1 MASKLLAGASLA
13 VVIVVFVALVVTVAT
28 IGGLLWFFIDDDPLL
43 YYDARPA
50 TVDGGTLE
58 ATGYE
63 RVNDTAF
70 ETEWNPIP
78 MGKGIAVRTWSTLY
92 VKPPP
97 GYAGDDGG
105 SGPGTVNGSFDPA
118 NVSMVALFSTSSLE
132 LGPVAFQPLVY
143 ASDPG
148 LLDASGALIDRF
160 ETWLPSE
167 VSEVTGVD
175 VESSREATMLGTD
188 TNITTFTG
196 ELVLDSRDTAGPG
209 TVEVRMY
216 LARAVVDGE
225 LVIALGV
232 GPPNEQTTDEFE
244 TLVDGVE
251 MGEWGAE
258 PGTGATEL
266 GDRGDE
272 SPGRPAVAS

>member
-1 MASKLLAGASLA
+1 MASKLLAGVSLA
-13 VVIVVFVALVVTVAT
+13 VVVVVFVVLVVAAAVV
-28 IGGLLWFFIDDDPLL
+28 GGFLWFFIDDDPLL

-58 ATGYE
+58 TTGYE

-70 ETEWNPIP
+70 ETEWKPIP

-97 GYAGDDGG
+97 GYSGADGG
-105 SGPGTVNGSFDPA
+105 SGPASVDGAFDPT
-118 NVSMVALFSTSSLE
+118 NVSMVAVFSTSALQ
-132 LGPVAFQPLVY
+132 LGPVAFHPLVY

-167 VSEVTGVD
+167 VSEVTGLD
-175 VESSREATMLGTD
+175 IESSREATMLGTD
-188 TNITTFTG
+188 TDVTTFTG
-196 ELVLDSRDTAGPG
+196 ELVLDGQDAGGPG

-232 GPPNEQTTDEFE
+232 GPPSERTTDEFE
-244 TLVDGVE
+244 RLIEGVE

-258 PGTGATEL
+258 PGVSVTGL
-266 GDRGDE
+266 GDRVDE
-272 SPGRPAVAS
+272 PAKR